1 MVILIEKLYL
11 LTIKMEKYL
20 FDTNICVFHFRGKFG
35 VSKKINILK
44 KPQCFISEI
53 VLAELTFGALNS
65 NNPTKQMNL
74 LNEFLRFVN
83 VIPIS
88 EVIMDYAKIRLQ
100 LKQIGK
106 PVDNFDLLI
115 AATAKHFDLTV
126 VTDNVKH
133 FENIQGLNI
142 ENWVDRN
149 II

>member
-1 MVILIEKLYL
+1 
-11 LTIKMEKYL
+11 
-20 FDTNICVFHFRGKFG
+20 
-35 VSKKINILK
+35 
-44 KPQCFISEI
+44 
-53 VLAELTFGALNS
+53 
-65 NNPTKQMNL
+65 MNL

-88 EVIMDYAKIRLQ
+88 EAITDYAKIRLQ

-106 PVDNFDLLI
+106 PVDNFDMLI

>member
-1 MVILIEKLYL
+1 M
-11 LTIKMEKYL
+11 
-20 FDTNICVFHFRGKFG
+20 
-35 VSKKINILK
+35 
-44 KPQCFISEI
+44 
-53 VLAELTFGALNS
+53 LAELTFGALNS

-106 PVDNFDLLI
+106 PVDNFDMLI